1 MSKKKEQAQATQK
14 ENLSNRTAL
23 LVCCS
28 HKFQNQKYGGRTVH
42 NLTNQIRGNSKGWRC
57 TCCTKINFK

>member
-1 MSKKKEQAQATQK
+1 MSKKKEQAQVTQK
-14 ENLSNRTAL
+14 ENSSKRTAL

-42 NLTNQIRGNSKGWRC
+42 NLTNQMRGNSKGWRC
-57 TCCTKINFK
+57 TCCGKVNFN